1 MPQLDQLTFFSQFFW
16 LCVFYLGFYLVLVK
30 YFLPKMSR
38 ILKVRQMK
46 MNSGNSGQSDFL
58 KMKEENEEIKLR
70 RDKALSE
77 AFKESK
83 DFLNESYQKTSSW
96 VQKVLQDVNKKKLQ
110 KMNKTYVDSVQ
121 HLSFAQT
128 LTLLNL
134 KTVIAPLSYK
144 TAGISALKSSEALKT
159 SKDTFFN
166 TLLISLI
173 LF

>member
-1 MPQLDQLTFFSQFFW
+1 
-16 LCVFYLGFYLVLVK
+16 
-30 YFLPKMSR
+30 MSR

-144 TAGISALKSSEALKT
+144 TAGISALTSSETLKT

-166 TLLISLI
+166 TLLMKSLSRKKTGFSK
-173 LF
+173 LKK